1 MLGKLLDSNKQKYSC
16 ERINLIRANVY
27 YFYILKIAALLVLA
41 VAAQARLVP
50 FYGPFYGYTGYFGN
64 FVPVFTSNQY
74 HAQDELGQASF
85 GYSHP
90 GQAASNY
97 RDAFGNQI
105 GSYAYINPEGKHV
118 QVSYVADSNG
128 FRVLSNDLPVA
139 PVDTNIPVVETEEVA
154 EARAAHLVAVEDAKN
169 GVLPLDMPQEVED
182 TEEVAAA
189 KAQHAVAVAAAK
201 STTDGVEESSIATAS
216 DDQPLTYT
224 APVLS
229 YTTPDDVP
237 IMTYTAPDASA
248 DDSSQENSLS
258 SEREKREINFF
269 EQVDYDF

>member
-1 MLGKLLDSNKQKYSC
+1 M
-16 ERINLIRANVY
+16 
-27 YFYILKIAALLVLA
+27 LA

-90 GQAASNY
+90 GQAARNY
-97 RDAFGNQI
+97 RDEFGNQV
-105 GSYAYINPEGKHV
+105 GSYAYINTEGKHV

-128 FRVLSNDLPVA
+128 YRVLSNDLPVA
-139 PVDTNIPVVETEEVA
+139 PVDTNMPVGETEEVA
-154 EARAAHLVAVEDAKN
+154 EARAAHLAAVENAKN
-169 GVLPLDMPQEVED
+169 SVLPLDMPQSVKD

-189 KAQHAVAVAAAK
+189 KAQHAIAVAAAK
-201 STTDGVEESSIATAS
+201 STADGVEESSIATDS
-216 DDQPLTYT
+216 DDEPLTDT
-224 APVLS
+224 APILS

-237 IMTYTAPDASA
+237 IMTYTSPDASA
-248 DDSSQENSLS
+248 DDSSQENSLP
-258 SEREKREINFF
+258 SEREKREINFYDR
-269 EQVDYDF
+269 VDYDF